1 MLMTKLIMGV
11 ETCNKGKSTVSSP
24 LFGVDSC
31 VRLTSNVLST
41 HPTAGVQE
49 TVRISLQELSITL
62 KT

>member
-1 MLMTKLIMGV
+1 MGV

-49 TVRISLQELSITL
+49 TVRISLQELSISLET
-62 KT
+62 